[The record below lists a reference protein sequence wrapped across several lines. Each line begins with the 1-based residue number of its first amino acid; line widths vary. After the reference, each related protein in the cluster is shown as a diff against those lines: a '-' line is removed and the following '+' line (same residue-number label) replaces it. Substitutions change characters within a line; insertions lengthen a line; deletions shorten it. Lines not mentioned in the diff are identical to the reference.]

1 MESKRSPHLPNGGGN
16 GLEVQA
22 ASDAGD
28 EVIPL
33 PLTLPSHND
42 GDSQDCSPRSRLTT
56 WSPNP
61 DIMLNFASGA
71 SANGTE
77 EFRAL
82 RSRLHQVREQV
93 SLRRLLVASALPS
106 EGRSFMAA
114 NLAQA
119 MACQRGCRTLLLDAD
134 LRSPSLHRAFGTS
147 ASPGL
152 SDYLLGEAED
162 SEIIQSGQIENL
174 FFAAAGRPASG
185 QSELLSNGRL
195 KTFLVGA
202 SSLFDWIIIDSTA
215 AMPVSDSG
223 IIANY
228 CDGTLLVVRS
238 NSTPFDVVRKAREK
252 LRPERILGVVLNE
265 ILPESSVKAKGFQGK
280 GLDPSHEWKLDR
292 NLSSSESL
300 IGKEPKVG
308 F

>member
-16 GLEVQA
+16 GLEQA
-22 ASDAGD
+22 TSDAAD

-33 PLTLPSHND
+33 PLTLPSHNEH
-42 GDSQDCSPRSRLTT
+42 DSQDCSPRSRLTT
-56 WSPNP
+56 WSPDP
-61 DIMLNFASGA
+61 DIVLNFASGA
-71 SANGTE
+71 TANGTE
-77 EFRAL
+77 DFRAL
-82 RSRLHQVREQV
+82 RSRLHQVREQM
-93 SLRRLLVASALPS
+93 SLRRVLVASALPS

-119 MACQRGCRTLLLDAD
+119 MACQQGCRTLLLDAD
-134 LRSPSLHRAFGTS
+134 LRSPSLHRTLGTS

-174 FFAAAGRPASG
+174 FFAAAGRPVSG

-195 KTFLVGA
+195 KTLLDGA
-202 SSLFDWIIIDSTA
+202 GSLFDWIIIDSTA

-228 CDGTLLVVRS
+228 CHGTLLVVRS

-265 ILPESSVKAKGFQGK
+265 IRLESSGRSKDHQEKV
-280 GLDPSHEWKLDR
+280 LDPSHEWKLDR
-292 NLSSSESL
+292 NLSSSEPL
-300 IGKEPKVG
+300 IGEEPKVG